1 MHAHNHEC
9 HANSSA
15 SMSYAMHLPRVAV
28 QLKSTKA
35 ASKTNRL
42 TGRQSLRQRFRA
54 EGCTT
59 RFVTYGCE
67 SAQQLSVTVCLH
79 KADIE

>member
-1 MHAHNHEC
+1 MSATPTAVPAC
-9 HANSSA
+9 PMQCISLVLLYSSNS
-15 SMSYAMHLPRVAV
+15 PRQPARQIDWQTVT
-28 QLKSTKA
+28 QTKI
-35 ASKTNRL
+35 
-42 TGRQSLRQRFRA
+42 LRM

>member
-28 QLKSTKA
+28 QLKFTKA

-42 TGRQSLRQRFRA
+42 ADSHSDKDFARKD
-54 EGCTT
+54 
-59 RFVTYGCE
+59 
-67 SAQQLSVTVCLH
+67 AQPVL
-79 KADIE
+79 